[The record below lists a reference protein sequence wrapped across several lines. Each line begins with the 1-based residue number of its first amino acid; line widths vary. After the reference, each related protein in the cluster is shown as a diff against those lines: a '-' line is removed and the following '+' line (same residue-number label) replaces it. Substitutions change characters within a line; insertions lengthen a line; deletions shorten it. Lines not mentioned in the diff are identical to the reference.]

1 MVSRHLTAHKKRPL
15 GRTEERGWRKV
26 NSDTVKQGVDRA
38 PHRSLLKA
46 LGLTEREIAKPFI
59 GVVNSYT
66 ELVPGHMHLRQIADA
81 VKAGIREN
89 GGTPFEFSTV
99 AVCDGLAM
107 GHEGMHFSLASRE
120 LIADSV
126 EVMAK
131 GHQLDALVFIPNC
144 DKIVPGMLMA
154 AMRLNLPAIFVSGGP
169 MLPGRFEGNAVS
181 LSTIFEGVGKVH
193 AGLADESW
201 LAGLEL
207 KACPTAGSC
216 AGMFTANSMNCLTE
230 ALGLALPGNGTIPA
244 VYSERIIL
252 AKESGFQLMNLLWQ
266 DIRPRDIVTERTL
279 KNGVA
284 LDMALGCS
292 TNTILHL
299 PAIAQEGQIPWRLAE
314 VNQVSERI
322 PQLCKLSPA
331 GPHHL
336 SDLHEAG
343 GVSAVL
349 KELLAA
355 GLLDGDV
362 QTVSGVTQAERLQKA
377 AVLDETVIRPL
388 SHPYSKRGGLKILF
402 GNLAPE
408 GAVIKQGALPEQDL
422 VFEGIAKVFDGEA
435 EVTQAIAR
443 REIQAG
449 DVVVIRYEGPKGG
462 PGMREMLGPTSM
474 LAGMGLDA
482 SVALL
487 TDGRFSGASR
497 GLSIGHVS
505 PEAALGG
512 AIAYVETGDR
522 IRVDLP
528 RGRLD
533 WLVSPEEEE
542 RRRQTTKLK
551 VSQRQGY
558 LGRYAQAV
566 QSAAQGAAF
575 KPVGEG

>member
-1 MVSRHLTAHKKRPL
+1 M
-15 GRTEERGWRKV
+15 
-26 NSDTVKQGVDRA
+26 NSDTVKKGADRA

-46 LGLTEREIAKPFI
+46 LGLTEREIARPFV

-154 AMRLNLPAIFVSGGP
+154 ALRLNLPAIFVSGGP
-169 MLPGRFEGNAVS
+169 MLPGRFEGKAVS

-252 AKESGFQLMNLLWQ
+252 AKESGFQVMNLLRQ
-266 DIRPRDIVTERTL
+266 DIRPRDIVTERAL

-314 VNQVSERI
+314 VNQVSERV

-349 KELLAA
+349 KELLDA

-362 QTVSGVTQAERLQKA
+362 PTVSGVTQAERLAKA
-377 AVLDETVIRPL
+377 AVLDEAVIRPL
-388 SHPYSKRGGLKILF
+388 SRPYSARGGLKILF

-408 GAVIKQGALPEQDL
+408 GAVIKQGALTEQDL
-422 VFEGIAKVFDGEA
+422 VFEGTAKVFDGEA
-435 EVTQAIAR
+435 EVTRAIAK

-512 AIAYVETGDR
+512 AIAYVQSGDR
-522 IRVDLP
+522 VRIDLP
-528 RGRLD
+528 QGRLD
-533 WLVSPEEEE
+533 WLVSAEEEE
-542 RRRQTTKLK
+542 RRRQTTTLK
-551 VSQRQGY
+551 VSRGGGY